1 MDYFTKYK
9 WLSGVHFHVGSQGIP
24 LDLFVKGAKVCMEF
38 IEELES
44 KGILIRVINIGGGLS
59 TSYHEPDE
67 PSAFSYQAYRDALE
81 KDIPILFSGKY
92 KLFTEFGRSLLLK
105 AGTTLTK
112 VENVKQWIQEE
123 PPIVQ
128 CHIGANQ
135 FYTEVLV
142 PHVRRH
148 RIRLADDKGQIKEVV
163 EENLQEVDIASCIF
177 LEVEV
182 V

>member
-1 MDYFTKYK
+1 MEYFTKYK

-24 LDLFVKGAKVCMEF
+24 LDLFVKGAKFCMEF

-59 TSYHEPDE
+59 TSYHEADE

-81 KDIPILFSGKY
+81 KDIPRLFSGKY
-92 KLFTEFGRSLLLK
+92 ELFTEFGRSLLLK
-105 AGTTLTK
+105 AGSTLTK
-112 VENVKQWIQEE
+112 VENVKQLIQEE

-148 RIRLADDKGQIKEVV
+148 RIRLADDKGQMKEVV